1 MWCIQQITQEYRE
14 RMYILLELYEQEYDE
29 LHPVICVDEK
39 SKQFLE
45 EIRNPIA
52 MKPGSPYKYDYEY
65 KRKGTGN
72 LFVAVEPKA
81 GKRIVKITDTRTK
94 PDYAH
99 FIKELL
105 EKYYPQAKS
114 IRLVAD
120 NLNTHFTSSFYETFS
135 KPQADK
141 LLRRIEFY
149 YTPKHASWLNMA
161 EIEINIMDRQCTGRR
176 IASKAEM
183 EKEVSAWVLERNKRK
198 KNFNGL
204 LPNNMQIKSYAN
216 IMLHN

>member
-1 MWCIQQITQEYRE
+1 MWCIGRITQEYRD
-14 RMYILLELYEQEYDE
+14 RMYVLLDLYQQEYDE
-29 LHPVICVDEK
+29 LYPVICIDEK
-39 SKQFLE
+39 SKQFLAE
-45 EIRNPIA
+45 TRNPIP
-52 MKPGSPYKYDYEY
+52 MKSGSSCKYDYEY

-105 EKYYPQAKS
+105 EKHYPDVKA

-135 KPQADK
+135 KPQADR
-141 LLRRIEFY
+141 LLKRIEFY

-161 EIEINIMDRQCTGRR
+161 EIEINIMDRQCTGGR
-176 IASKAEM
+176 IASKIEM
-183 EKEVSAWVLERNKRK
+183 KKQVSAWVRKRNKQK
-198 KNFNGL
+198 KILEWAFTRQDADEKL
-204 LPNNMQIKSYAN
+204 QKHYVA
-216 IMLHN
+216 

>member
-1 MWCIQQITQEYRE
+1 MWCIGRITQEYRD
-14 RMYILLELYEQEYDE
+14 RMYVLLNLYEQEYDE
-29 LHPVICVDEK
+29 LRPVICIDEK
-39 SKQFLE
+39 SKQFLAE
-45 EIRNPIA
+45 TRNPIA
-52 MKPGSPYKYDYEY
+52 MKSGTPYKYDYEY

-72 LFVAVEPKA
+72 IFVAIEPKA

-94 PDYAH
+94 SDYAN

-105 EKYYPQAKS
+105 EKHYPQVKT

-141 LLRRIEFY
+141 LLKRIEFY

-161 EIEINIMDRQCTGRR
+161 EIEINIMDRQCTGGR
-176 IASKAEM
+176 IASKKEM
-183 EKEVSAWVLERNKRK
+183 KKEIDPWVRKRNKQK
-198 KNFNGL
+198 KKLKWVFTRQDADEKL
-204 LPNNMQIKSYAN
+204 QKHYVA
-216 IMLHN
+216 